1 VSFLDARDNGRYIF
15 SGTLTDESPVLSTA
29 NTPAGLAAITND
41 VTATPTDVFGNNNVA
56 RQARIDDA
64 LTLAYGS
71 VASDVADELA
81 EALRRLMRSDD
92 NTETFG
98 FATGGPFAQ
107 PMTDDQR
114 NFLIGEI
121 DRLNAMI
128 DDVDEA
134 HSTNG
139 VHQRTVEDAQIRLAD
154 NVTFITTF
162 IADIEDADM
171 GVAISRLQQD

>member
-1 VSFLDARDNGRYIF
+1 MLFRS
-15 SGTLTDESPVLSTA
+15 
-29 NTPAGLAAITND
+29 LASQTND
-41 VTATPTDVFGNNNVA
+41 LTTTPTDAFTNNAVP
-56 RQARIDDA
+56 RSARIDDA
-64 LTLAYGS
+64 LTLTYGT
-71 VASDVADELA
+71 VASDVGDELA
-81 EALRRLMRSDD
+81 EALRRIMRFDD
-92 NTETFG
+92 NSETFG

-121 DRLNAMI
+121 DRLNACI

-139 VHQRTVEDAQIRLAD
+139 VHQRTIEDAQVRLGD

-171 GVAISRLQQD
+171 GVAVSRLQQDQLALDASFRMLGQLSRVTLLDFI